1 MVVPLKKN
9 LIISKIIALM
19 YFINLILLE
28 KVTMN

>member
-1 MVVPLKKN
+1 MVVPLKKK